1 MSFCKTT
8 INIFNFQFV
17 LSTSASDGVNFWD
30 VMKKL
35 DEMNQEI
42 LQQRTHNQTDD
53 SVAEISSTT
62 APQVPT
68 LSYLTSL
75 DFNPKVTTESATVRD
90 NSQAE
95 RFSAQPLTEHG
106 STVTRQS
113 EEIKTS
119 SKKESDSLSPTPLSR
134 DSKMKPDISSTQAN
148 SVLNTNAKRLTVTI
162 MDEKVARDILMY
174 SGVACGAVLACI
186 CILILV
192 IIRRKRRESH
202 KEKHLEK
209 RFSATDQRTYKD
221 TKIFVMSKT
230 GKGDNF
236 MNSFDAIP
244 TNTNLWKELQS
255 STPNVF

>member
-42 LQQRTHNQTDD
+42 LQHNQTDD

-62 APQVPT
+62 AT
-68 LSYLTSL
+68 LL